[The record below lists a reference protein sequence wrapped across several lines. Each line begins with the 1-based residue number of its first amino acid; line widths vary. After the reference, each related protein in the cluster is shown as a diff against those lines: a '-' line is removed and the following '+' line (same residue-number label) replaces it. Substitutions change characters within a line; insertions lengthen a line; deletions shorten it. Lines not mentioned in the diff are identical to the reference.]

1 MLPDHVFPSRDADN
15 RPTGGCA
22 ELLCL
27 LRLSEIALAGAQP
40 EAGVRAMI
48 DEIARFPDIFRA
60 MVALPEASGGRLR
73 YLAHFGV
80 PGLAAHAPLTR
91 EPSPMVAQV
100 VATRELVQ
108 LTRSDGGPSHACVNV
123 PILGGSQLLGIL
135 GIGLRRT
142 VPLNAWTEHVMWA
155 AADLIALVLL
165 NDRSTAD
172 DVSGAIGDGGKLGL
186 TRRQGDVIF
195 LLVDRGA
202 SNAQIAAELGLSA
215 RTVKIH
221 LQAAYRHL
229 GVRRR
234 GDAIRTVLTKHGDW
248 LELERGR
255 RRNGRVQS

>member
-1 MLPDHVFPSRDADN
+1 MLPDHLFPSRDANN

-27 LRLSEIALAGAQP
+27 LRLSEIVLTGAQP

-60 MVALPEASGGRLR
+60 VVALPEASSGRIR

-108 LTRSDGGPSHACVNV
+108 LTRSDGGPSHACINV
-123 PILGGSQLLGIL
+123 PILGGSQVLGVL
-135 GIGLRRT
+135 GIGLHRT
-142 VPLNAWTEHVMWA
+142 VPLGAWTEHVVWA

-165 NDRSTAD
+165 NEGGAD
-172 DVSGAIGDGGKLGL
+172 DNVRGAAADGGTLGL

-221 LQAAYRHL
+221 LQAAYRQL

-248 LELERGR
+248 LQLERGR
-255 RRNGRVQS
+255 RRNSRSPS